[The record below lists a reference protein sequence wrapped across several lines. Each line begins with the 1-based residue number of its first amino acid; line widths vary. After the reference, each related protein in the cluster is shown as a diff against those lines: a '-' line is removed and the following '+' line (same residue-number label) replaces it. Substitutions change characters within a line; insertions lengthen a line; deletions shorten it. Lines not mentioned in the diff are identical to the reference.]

1 MRQTTFI
8 HTSDLQLGMRRKF
21 LSPEAQSRFDDARL
35 RAVARLGEIAEE
47 RSADFIVVAGDV
59 FEHNSL
65 ESVTRGRAMEALRK
79 LPVPVYLLP
88 GNHDPLVADSIFHR
102 TEGIEGVT
110 VLSDSAPVEVREGVE
125 VIGAPLLTKHASE
138 DLCAKAVRGLGPT
151 DAIRVL
157 VGHGQA
163 DGFGAEETQALIDVA
178 NLDAAIARG
187 VIDYVALG
195 DTHSTSALTPS
206 QRIWFSGSPE
216 TTDYF
221 DRTPGVAGGEVDSG
235 NVLVVTVEKEG
246 TESNVEVEKVPVG
259 TWTFEARFWEVA
271 DSDDVVVVIRDLKA
285 YPEKDRTVI
294 KYALSGTLGLEDTR
308 TLERELA
315 DLEPIFAALYPRER
329 LMSLHLE
336 PSDEE
341 MQNLPLTGYA
351 RDAMREL
358 VSQAAGGSPADESQ
372 RATARDAVNLLFRLT
387 KEVD

>member
-1 MRQTTFI
+1 MTRTTFI

-35 RAVARLGEIAEE
+35 RSVTRLGELAQERGAE
-47 RSADFIVVAGDV
+47 FIVVAGDV

-65 ESVTRGRAMEALRK
+65 EPTTLGRALEVLRK

-110 VLSDSAPVEVREGVE
+110 VLADSEPVVVRQGVE
-125 VIGAPLLTKHASE
+125 IVGAPLLTKHASE
-138 DLCAKAVRGLGPT
+138 DLCAKAIRGLVPT
-151 DAIRVL
+151 EAIRIL
-157 VGHGQA
+157 VGHGA
-163 DGFGAEETQALIDVA
+163 VEGFGEEDAQALIDVVH
-178 NLDAAIARG
+178 LDAAIEQG

-195 DTHSTSALTPS
+195 DTHSTASLSAS
-206 QRIWFSGSPE
+206 KRVWFSGAPE

-235 NVLVVTVEKEG
+235 NALLVTVDKDG
-246 TESNVEVEKVPVG
+246 LHARVEVEKVPVG
-259 TWTFEARFWEVA
+259 TWTFEARSWEVTGA
-271 DSDDVVVVIRDLKA
+271 DDVVDVVADLKA

-294 KYALSGTLGLEDTR
+294 KYALTGTLGLEDTR

-315 DLEPIFAALYPRER
+315 DLEPVFAALYPRER

-336 PSDEE
+336 PDDEE
-341 MQNLPLTGYA
+341 MENLPLTGFA
-351 RDAMREL
+351 KEAMREL
-358 VSQAAGGSPADESQ
+358 VGQAAGDSAASDAQ
-372 RATARDAVNLLFRLT
+372 RATARDAVNLLFRLSR
-387 KEVD
+387 EVD